1 MVFVQSC
8 FAESRAVK
16 RQWKESE
23 IEELQSGQE
32 VWEALRTAK
41 RPDIV
46 EVGVKEIVRIA
57 TI

>member
-1 MVFVQSC
+1 M
-8 FAESRAVK
+8 K

-32 VWEALRTAK
+32 VWEVLRTAK